1 MNPLSP
7 EKPDDEQKPMIVPFA
22 INKDMMKYIA
32 IAINANF
39 VTTMPLDIYHLNVS
53 KTPLH
58 FIITTSLDC
67 DQDALFVE
75 R

>member
-1 MNPLSP
+1 MT
-7 EKPDDEQKPMIVPFA
+7 VPSA
-22 INKDMMKYIA
+22 TNEDMMKYIA
-32 IAINANF
+32 TAINANS

-58 FIITTSLDC
+58 FTITTLLDY

-75 R
+75 K

>member
-1 MNPLSP
+1 MT
-7 EKPDDEQKPMIVPFA
+7 VPSVT
-22 INKDMMKYIA
+22 NEDMTKYIVT
-32 IAINANF
+32 AINANS
-39 VTTMPLDIYHLNVS
+39 VTTTPLDIYHPNVS

-58 FIITTSLDC
+58 FIITTLLDY